1 MARYRIPRRT
11 GSGEDI
17 LDTGPMEQSL
27 ASLQAE
33 SAAQAERIAALEA
46 QPAAKVSGGGGG
58 GGSYEPLCAV
68 ATHAAAADPHSGY
81 VLETAMAW
89 TAETLTLPTS
99 RTSHRQVVSAP
110 TITPTS
116 KVEVMLAPVEDTD
129 ENDPELLDLVV
140 LHATPKPATGEI
152 EFLITFSSATS
163 GPIPILYRN
172 F

>member
-11 GSGEDI
+11 GLGEDI

-27 ASLQAE
+27 ATLQAE
-33 SAAQAERIAALEA
+33 SAAQAGRIAALEA
-46 QPAAKVSGGGGG
+46 QPVAKVSGGGGG
-58 GGSYEPLCAV
+58 GGAYEPLGAV
-68 ATHAAAADPHSGY
+68 AIHAAAADPHPGY

-89 TAETLTLPTS
+89 TAATLTLPTS
-99 RTSHRQVVSAP
+99 RTSHRQVVSALSLQP
-110 TITPTS
+110 TA

-129 ENDPELLDLVV
+129 ENDPEMLDLVV

-152 EFLITFSSATS
+152 EFLITFSSPTR
-163 GPIPILYRN
+163 GPIPILYRS